1 MIGKPSLIILIALLA
16 TNALA
21 QTNPPASR
29 AQVPGPQSQSA
40 AQFELSEYGVSMQ
53 RDTRLIIMMAALEAT
68 GFAPTPAGNE
78 PSAFRLP
85 MRKDLATLDPD
96 LPERTIT

>member
-40 AQFELSEYGVSMQ
+40 AQFELSAYGVSMQ
-53 RDTRLIIMMAALEAT
+53 PDTRLIIMMASLQAA
-68 GFAPTPAGNE
+68 GFAPAPTGKKASPL
-78 PSAFRLP
+78 RLLTI
-85 MRKDLATLDPD
+85 KDLRAAHPD
-96 LPERTIT
+96 AREAW